1 MVVWVPPGAMMGPE
15 TIAVLGAGGTMGL
28 PMARN
33 LAGAGFSVRGWN
45 RSPKKAEV
53 LADAGVALCDTAA
66 EAAQGAHV
74 IITMLSDAE
83 AVLREME
90 GAGQAIGSR
99 DAVWLQM
106 STIGIAGTVRCER
119 LAERDALR
127 FVDAPVLG
135 TKQPAEQGALV
146 ILASGPADLHERL
159 APVFG
164 AVGKRTIWVGEAGM
178 GTRLKLALN
187 AWVVALVEGAAETLA
202 LAEGL
207 GLDPA
212 LVLDAVAGGPLD
224 VPYLQIK
231 GKGMIERRFE
241 PAFSLALAA
250 KDAGLV
256 DDAAATHDLD
266 LPVLAAIR
274 RRLEEGVAEH
284 GHEDLSATFLTSV
297 QHRDRSPDGG
307 AHR

>member
-1 MVVWVPPGAMMGPE
+1 MTGPE

-33 LAGAGFSVRGWN
+33 LAGAGFVVRAWN
-45 RSPKKAEV
+45 RSSEKAEV
-53 LADAGVALCDTAA
+53 LAGAGVTLCDTAA

-74 IITMLSDAE
+74 IITMLSDAD
-83 AVLREME
+83 AVLGVME
-90 GAGQAIGSR
+90 GAGEAIGSLH

-106 STIGIAGTVRCER
+106 STIGIAATLRCER
-119 LAERDALR
+119 LAERDALW

-146 ILASGPADLHERL
+146 ILASGPADLRERL

-164 AVGKRTIWVGEAGM
+164 AVGKRTMWVGEAGM

-187 AWVVALVEGAAETLA
+187 AWVLALVEGAAEALA

-212 LVLDAVAGGPLD
+212 LVLDAVTGGPLD
-224 VPYLQIK
+224 LPYLQIK

-241 PAFSLALAA
+241 PAFSLALAS

-256 DDAAATHDLD
+256 EDAAAKHDLD

-297 QHRDRSPDGG
+297 QHRDPSSDSR

>member
-1 MVVWVPPGAMMGPE
+1 MVVWVPRGAMMPE

-33 LAGAGFSVRGWN
+33 LAEAGFVVRAWN
-45 RSPKKAEV
+45 RSPKKTEA
-53 LADAGVALCDTAA
+53 LADAGVTLCDTAA

-74 IITMLSDAE
+74 VITMLSEADAVLGVMEGVGE
-83 AVLREME
+83 AV
-90 GAGQAIGSR
+90 GGQ

-106 STIGIAGTVRCER
+106 STIGIAGTLRCER
-119 LAERDALR
+119 LAERDALS

-146 ILASGPADLHERL
+146 ILASGPADLGERL
-159 APVFG
+159 EPVFD
-164 AVGKRTIWVGEAGM
+164 AVGKRTMWVGDAGM

-224 VPYLQIK
+224 LPYLQIK
-231 GKGMIERRFE
+231 GKGMIERRFD

-256 DDAAATHDLD
+256 EEAAATHDLE

-284 GHEDLSATFLTSV
+284 GHEDISATFLTSV
-297 QHRDRSPDGG
+297 RQRDASADGG
-307 AHR
+307 ARR

>member
-1 MVVWVPPGAMMGPE
+1 MTGPE

-33 LAGAGFSVRGWN
+33 LAGAGFAVRAWN
-45 RSPKKAEV
+45 RSPEKAEV
-53 LADAGVALCDTAA
+53 LAGDGATLCETAA
-66 EAAQGAHV
+66 EAAQGAQV
-74 IITMLSDAE
+74 IMTMLSDAD
-83 AVLREME
+83 AVLGVME
-90 GAGQAIGSR
+90 GAGKATGSSHE
-99 DAVWLQM
+99 AVWLQM
-106 STIGIAGTVRCER
+106 STIGIDGTRRCER
-119 LAERDALR
+119 LAERDGLS

-146 ILASGPADLHERL
+146 ILASGPADLRERL
-159 APVFG
+159 VPVFE
-164 AVGKRTIWVGEAGM
+164 AVGKRTMWVGEAGK

-187 AWVVALVEGAAETLA
+187 AWIVALVEGAAETLA

-224 VPYLQIK
+224 LPYLQLK

-250 KDAGLV
+250 KDARLV
-256 DDAAATHDLD
+256 EDAAAEHDLD
-266 LPVLAAIR
+266 LPVLAAIG

-284 GHEDLSATFLTSV
+284 GHEDLSATFLTSAR
-297 QHRDRSPDGG
+297 HRNPSSDSR
-307 AHR
+307 AHG

>member
-1 MVVWVPPGAMMGPE
+1 MMAPE

-33 LAGAGFSVRGWN
+33 LAGAGFAVRAWN
-45 RSPKKAEV
+45 RSSEKMEV
-53 LADAGVALCDTAA
+53 LGGAGVTLCDTAA
-66 EAAQGAHV
+66 DAAQGAQV
-74 IITMLSDAE
+74 IITMLSDAD
-83 AVLREME
+83 AVLGVME
-90 GAGQAIGSR
+90 GAGEAIGGH
-99 DAVWLQM
+99 DVVWLQM
-106 STIGIAGTVRCER
+106 STIGIAGTLRCER
-119 LAERDALR
+119 LAERNALS

-135 TKQPAEQGALV
+135 TKQPAEQGALG
-146 ILASGPADLHERL
+146 ILASGPAELRERL
-159 APVFG
+159 APVFD
-164 AVGKRTIWVGEAGM
+164 AVGKRTMWVGEAGM

-187 AWVVALVEGAAETLA
+187 AWVVTLVEGAAETLA

-224 VPYLQIK
+224 LPYLQMK

-250 KDAGLV
+250 KDAGLIE
-256 DDAAATHDLD
+256 DAAAEHDLD

-274 RRLEEGVAEH
+274 RRLEQGVAEH

-297 QHRDRSPDGG
+297 QHRDPSSDSR
-307 AHR
+307 AR